1 MKFRFFLFILLS
13 IANAFAS
20 DLDFTLVNQTARSF
34 EGLYITAS
42 DNKDWDA
49 NLLLDGK
56 VLAAGGK
63 TQVRFKSDAISEA
76 WDFNLVD
83 DEGLSVTFD
92 KVKLAGVDT
101 VTLKDV
107 NGKIT
112 AEIEKVA
119 NLLLVFWG
127 VLAHRTRENFR
138 RAVIHSMLEK
148 IIRDFMTIWTM
159 IDPISNLAL
168 FSGLTAASHRTERR
182 RIPWRASL
190 YAAIVLVVAVVIG
203 QILLDAMVIR
213 LRSLQIAGGFI
224 RFIFGLQMLF
234 G

>member
-1 MKFRFFLFILLS
+1 MKFRFFLLILLLS
-13 IANAFAS
+13 VANAFAS

-63 TQVRFKSDAISEA
+63 IQVRFKSDARSEI
-76 WDFNLVD
+76 WDLNLVD

-112 AEIEKVA
+112 AEIE
-119 NLLLVFWG
+119 
-127 VLAHRTRENFR
+127 
-138 RAVIHSMLEK
+138 
-148 IIRDFMTIWTM
+148 
-159 IDPISNLAL
+159 
-168 FSGLTAASHRTERR
+168 
-182 RIPWRASL
+182 
-190 YAAIVLVVAVVIG
+190 
-203 QILLDAMVIR
+203 
-213 LRSLQIAGGFI
+213 
-224 RFIFGLQMLF
+224 
-234 G
+234 

>member
-1 MKFRFFLFILLS
+1 MKFRFFLFILLLS
-13 IANAFAS
+13 VANAFAS

-34 EGLYITAS
+34 EGLYVTAS

-63 TQVRFKSDAISEA
+63 IQVRLKNDARSEI
-76 WDFNLVD
+76 WDLNLVD

-112 AEIEKVA
+112 AEIK
-119 NLLLVFWG
+119 
-127 VLAHRTRENFR
+127 
-138 RAVIHSMLEK
+138 
-148 IIRDFMTIWTM
+148 
-159 IDPISNLAL
+159 
-168 FSGLTAASHRTERR
+168 
-182 RIPWRASL
+182 
-190 YAAIVLVVAVVIG
+190 
-203 QILLDAMVIR
+203 
-213 LRSLQIAGGFI
+213 
-224 RFIFGLQMLF
+224 
-234 G
+234 